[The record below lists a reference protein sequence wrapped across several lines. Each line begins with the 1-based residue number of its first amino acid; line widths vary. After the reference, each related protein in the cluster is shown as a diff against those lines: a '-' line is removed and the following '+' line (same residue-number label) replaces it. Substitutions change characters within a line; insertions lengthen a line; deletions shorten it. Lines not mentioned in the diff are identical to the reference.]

1 MNSPYKTQGS
11 TIIETVLAMSVLA
24 VTIPLVFGVLAESWK
39 NTLSSK
45 AETLSSW
52 MIPMCMDEIIA
63 SRRGQSQFF
72 PMTLP
77 HELFPLENEVWV
89 LAFSFEGEIVNKI
102 SKTTYDQGLAELDGR
117 PIRYLVSLSSTAI
130 EKVNESVPMLRAKI
144 CLEYPAASPARK
156 RQKLIF
162 YTKIP

>member
-1 MNSPYKTQGS
+1 M
-11 TIIETVLAMSVLA
+11 IETVLAISVLA
-24 VTIPLVFGVLAESWK
+24 VTIPLVLGVFAESGK

-45 AETLSSW
+45 AETFSSW
-52 MIPMCMDEIIA
+52 MIPMCMDEIMA

-72 PMTLP
+72 PTTLP
-77 HELFPLENEVWV
+77 HESFPLENEVWA
-89 LAFSFEGEIVNKI
+89 LGFSFEGKIVNKI
-102 SKTTYDQGLAELDGR
+102 SKSTYDQGLAELDSQ

-130 EKVNESVPMLRAKI
+130 EEVNKSVPMLRAKI